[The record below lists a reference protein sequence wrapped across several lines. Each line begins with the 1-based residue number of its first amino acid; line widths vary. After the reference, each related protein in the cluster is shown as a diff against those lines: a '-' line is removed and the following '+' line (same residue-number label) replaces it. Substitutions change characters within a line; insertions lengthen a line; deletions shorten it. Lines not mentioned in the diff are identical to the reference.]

1 MKWSTLMKLLII
13 ICFTALIGA
22 CSSPNFVGD
31 APPVPVTSRT
41 PEHFELPARF
51 AFARVV
57 YGTTQTAG
65 AEEAALW
72 TDLADRSKALG
83 SFAPLIG
90 GVPLQVYG
98 KYANLIETARAQ
110 RFNYL
115 ILVKMNP
122 STGSADIVLYDVGSG
137 GVMVTMQAISPDGG
151 QRGFWGGR
159 IRKPARLERATL
171 KIAKAAV
178 PAVEEVLRGVAKRQR

>member
-1 MKWSTLMKLLII
+1 MKLLII
-13 ICFTALIGA
+13 LCFTALLGA
-22 CSSPNFVGD
+22 CNNPSFVGD

-51 AFARVV
+51 ALARVV
-57 YGTTQTAG
+57 YGTTQTAS

-72 TDLADRSKALG
+72 TDLADRAKSLG

-90 GVPLQVYG
+90 GVPLRVYG
-98 KYANLIETARAQ
+98 RGSNMIETARAQ

-115 ILVKMNP
+115 ILVQMHP
-122 STGSADIVLYDVGSG
+122 STGSADVVLYDVGSG
-137 GVMVTMQAISPDGG
+137 GVMVTMQAVSPDGG
-151 QRGFWGGR
+151 QRGFWGGH
-159 IRKPARLERATL
+159 IRNPARLERATL
-171 KIAKAAV
+171 RIAQAAV